1 MATYTITAPDGK
13 QYDVTAPDTASQ
25 EEVLAYAQAN
35 YKQPVA
41 TPSPASPSSFLM
53 GLKDPIS
60 GGAQLLPRG
69 LEFITSAGGIVPNVL
84 SKYFGSEAQRVD
96 EMVKAEQAAYE
107 AQRKAAGETGIDV
120 GRIAGNII
128 NPANLVGGLRAG
140 AATAGAVQGALQPVT
155 AENFAEEKA
164 KQTALGAV
172 GGKLGEVAAKTVGRV
187 LSPLQTKAE
196 ATMRELGIT
205 PTPGQTLGGSFKKVE
220 DFAQNL
226 PLIGESIRTA
236 REKVLFDFNKGVI
249 NKALGKVNDKLP
261 ENVIGRDAVAYAAE
275 QVSNKY
281 DDVLSKMN
289 FNLDFKTTSGILDAL
304 NKAPLSSTAQKEQAS
319 TILNNTVLSKFAGQK
334 LTGAEYKSIESDLAK
349 AAASYSTSPTAAE
362 REIGAAL
369 KDVLSV
375 FKKELYQQ
383 NPRYTPQ
390 LRRIDSAYGDLK
402 VMEKAAA
409 NTGAEN
415 GVFTPKQ
422 YSAAVKQSD
431 ISRGKSQFA
440 KGKAREQGVSD
451 AALQVMGKDT
461 GTTLEGRLALSSLG
475 GIAVLSQPQ
484 IALPAA
490 SLAMGAYSPVGL
502 KITDAL
508 LRQRPDLVRQFGGQ
522 LQQAA
527 PTVGGLFSPAALE
540 INR

>member
-1 MATYTITAPDGK
+1 MATFNPDA
-13 QYDVTAPDTASQ
+13 YLATDVVFNPDVYLGEKPKTT
-25 EEVLAYAQAN
+25 EPPPAN
-35 YKQPVA
+35 SY
-41 TPSPASPSSFLM
+41 LM

-69 LEFITSAGGIVPNVL
+69 LEFISSAGGIVPNVL

-96 EMVKAEQAAYE
+96 EMVKAEQASYE

-128 NPANLVGGLRAG
+128 NPANLVGGLRVG
-140 AATAGAVQGALQPVT
+140 AATAGAIQGALQPVT

-172 GGKLGEVAAKTVGRV
+172 GGKLGEAVVKGVGRV

-196 ATMRELGIT
+196 ATMRELGIM

-289 FNLDFKTTSGILDAL
+289 FNLDFKTTSGILSAL
-304 NKAPLSSTAQKEQAS
+304 NKAPLSSAAQKEQAS

-369 KDVLSV
+369 KDVLNV

-383 NPRYTPQ
+383 NPKYTSQ

-422 YSAAVKQSD
+422 YSAAVRQSD

-451 AALQVMGKDT
+451 AALQVIGKDT

-475 GIAVLSQPQ
+475 GIAMLSQPQ

-490 SLAMGAYSPVGL
+490 LLAAGAYNPVGL

-508 LRQRPDLVRQFGGQ
+508 LRQRPELVRQFGQQ
-522 LQQAA
+522 LQQVS
-527 PTVGGLFSPAALE
+527 PTVGGLLSPTTLE